1 MTGMPV
7 TAPAPAG
14 EFGVGLVFRRAWA
27 VFSRNIAK
35 FLPLSAITVVPNL
48 ILLIPG
54 VADGAIARTPAP
66 QITAGAVAIL
76 GVTGLVWGV
85 LIVITHAT
93 VLYGAFQAMRGRS
106 FQIGDSFQKGL
117 SRFFPVIGT
126 SIAMVVCMLFGGI
139 LLFFP
144 AFILLSAF
152 FVALPACVVERLGPF
167 QSLGRSRALTK
178 GYRWRIF
185 GIWLVLALVSG
196 IGSNIIGL
204 ILAPAGTTI
213 TVLVSMVWQAS
224 MTAYQAISAAVVY
237 HDLRVA
243 KEGVDIEHIASVFD

>member
-27 VFSRNIAK
+27 VFSRHVAK

-54 VADGAIARTPAP
+54 VSDGTIARTAAP
-66 QITAGAVAIL
+66 KITAGAVAIL
-76 GVTGLVWGV
+76 GVTGLIWGV

-93 VLYGAFQAMRGRS
+93 VLYCAFQVMRGRS

-126 SIAMVVCMLFGGI
+126 SIAMVVCMMFGGI

-144 AFILLSAF
+144 FFMLL
-152 FVALPACVVERLGPF
+152 
-167 QSLGRSRALTK
+167 
-178 GYRWRIF
+178 
-185 GIWLVLALVSG
+185 
-196 IGSNIIGL
+196 
-204 ILAPAGTTI
+204 
-213 TVLVSMVWQAS
+213 
-224 MTAYQAISAAVVY
+224 
-237 HDLRVA
+237 
-243 KEGVDIEHIASVFD
+243 